1 MNMNKMMFKT
11 HIAFGFLVGLLLIQL
26 WSPNNQ
32 ILFIMAVLLGSA
44 LPDIDHPESKV
55 GKKVKIA
62 GFLFEHRGFFHS
74 IFAALILY
82 LVLLSFSSFAVYS
95 VYITGLVM
103 GYLSHIL
110 IDAVTKEG
118 IMPFHPLSRFRLNG
132 FIRTGRV
139 LEYIILAVL
148 IAFDAWKLI
157 KMY

>member
-1 MNMNKMMFKT
+1 MMFRT
-11 HIAFGFLVGLLLIQL
+11 HIAFGFLVGLFLIQM

-32 ILFIMAVLLGSA
+32 ILFIAMVLMGSA

-55 GKKVKIA
+55 GKRVKII
-62 GFLFEHRGFFHS
+62 GLLFEHRGFFHS

-95 VYITGLVM
+95 VYITGLVV

-110 IDAVTKEG
+110 IDAITREG

-132 FIRTGRV
+132 PIHTGKIA
-139 LEYIILAVL
+139 EYIILVL
-148 IAFDAWKLI
+148 LVVFDVWKLI

>member
-1 MNMNKMMFKT
+1 MDTDKMMFRT
-11 HIAFGFLVGLLLIQL
+11 HVAFGFLVGLFLLQM

-32 ILFIMAVLLGSA
+32 ILFMIMVLLGSA

-55 GKKVKIA
+55 GKRVKII

-82 LVLLSFSSFAVYS
+82 LVLLSFSSFAAYS

-110 IDAVTKEG
+110 IDAITKEG

-132 FIRTGRV
+132 FIRTGKV
-139 LEYIILAVL
+139 LEYIILVL
-148 IAFDAWKLI
+148 LILFDAWKLV